1 MQTWTLLQR
10 PEWQQ
15 SGVPAGKGSWVV
27 HPSHKWDFKSQFR
40 GLLLI
45 IPGFKPVSSS
55 VCLQKCSSGFYFY
68 NASCFTVWII
78 RLLRPWGLAR
88 ALGSQELQ
96 DPLLSLSKVLL
107 HLLCLQAG
115 TEPWQ
120 CPGRSE
126 AGQRPALL
134 LWSLNETFSILTSL
148 TAWSHGE
155 PWSLNDTP
163 VQSVQSLSHVQLFMA
178 PWTAAGQ
185 APLSITNS
193 QSLLKIMSI

>member
-1 MQTWTLLQR
+1 MGKH
-10 PEWQQ
+10 
-15 SGVPAGKGSWVV
+15 SGWYI
-27 HPSHKWDFKSQFR
+27 HPHRWDFKLQFSAFLPITP
-40 GLLLI
+40 GCKLI
-45 IPGFKPVSSS
+45 PSS
-55 VCLQKCSSGFYFY
+55 VKSELMWFNIY
-68 NASCFTVWII
+68 NAVCFTLWII

-96 DPLLSLSKVLL
+96 DPLLSLSKVSLD
-107 HLLCLQAG
+107 LLCLQAG
-115 TEPWQ
+115 TESWQ

-126 AGQRPALL
+126 AGQRLALL
-134 LWSLNETFSILTSL
+134 LWSLNKTFSILTSL

-163 VQSVQSLSHVQLFMA
+163 VQSVQLLSHVQLFMA

-185 APLSITNS
+185 APLSVTNS